1 MAKRK
6 RATLISWIMYYTMS
20 QMEVCWAYDMC
31 FLILESMAPS
41 CFHLP
46 SSPSSWS
53 FTLDDV
59 RENPADIVGFCCSF
73 LPLIFCVV
81 FLTVYGFP
89 PWSSVVLRGPP
100 WSSVVVHGCPWSLF
114 AFTGTQETGSCPSVA
129 ENVVNRIVRK
139 RKQISLPTN

>member
-89 PWSSVVLRGPP
+89 PWSSVVLRG
-100 WSSVVVHGCPWSLF
+100 CPWLSMVLVRLHWN
-114 AFTGTQETGSCPSVA
+114 TG
-129 ENVVNRIVRK
+129 NWF
-139 RKQISLPTN
+139 LPKCSGERGESHRTKKKTNKPPH